1 MRRYLF
7 LIGICYAGLAS
18 AKEIVIPTDAQTNV
32 NVSIYNNNRAL
43 IKDERQVNFK
53 EGLNELA
60 FAGVSANMMPQ
71 TAILSGVGLT
81 TLEQNFNYD
90 LLSQDSLMQKSV
102 GHTVSTEYIDPAT
115 GKITSGKAK
124 LLAYN
129 NGRPVLKI
137 GEEIET
143 NFPGRIIF
151 DKVPANLR
159 AVPTLTVSAL
169 SENEISEP
177 VKLDYLTTGLT
188 WNADYVA
195 RLDANE
201 KTINLI
207 GFVTLTNNSGAN
219 YNQAQ
224 LQLVAGEINTVREE
238 RFYSNREP
246 KAVMFMDKATS
257 PVMEAENLSDFYIYT
272 VPHKTDLLSNQ
283 TKQVALLSG
292 SGIGVKKTYELE
304 EVFPVYSDNVK
315 RAKPKIYL
323 TFDNK
328 KENKLGLPLPKGT
341 IRLYKEDKSGLTQ
354 FVGEDKINHI
364 ADNETV
370 RLKMGEAFNLTGS
383 MKRLNFTKISDK
395 ISQAT
400 FEITLKNGGD
410 TPSTVDIK
418 QSFPDGYR
426 LLEQSMEGQKET
438 SNQMKWGVS
447 IPAKGETKFT
457 YKIRWEN

>member
-1 MRRYLF
+1 MKKTLF
-7 LIGICYAGLAS
+7 FIGVCYAGLAC
-18 AKEIVIPTDAQTNV
+18 AETVIPTDAQTNV
-32 NVSIYNNNRAL
+32 NVTIYNNNRAL
-43 IKDERQVNFK
+43 IKDERQVGLK

-71 TAILSGVGLT
+71 TALLSGVGIT
-81 TLEQNFNYD
+81 TLEQNFNFD
-90 LLSQDSLMQKSV
+90 LLSRDSLMQKSV
-102 GHTVSTEYIDPAT
+102 GHTVLTEYIDPAT

-129 NGRPVLKI
+129 NGHPVLKI

-151 DKVPANLR
+151 DKVPTNLR
-159 AVPTLTVSAL
+159 AIPTLTVSVR

-201 KTINLI
+201 KNMNLN
-207 GFVTLTNNSGAN
+207 GFVTLTNNSGAD

-224 LQLVAGEINTVREE
+224 LQLVAGDINTVREE
-238 RFYSNREP
+238 QTDYRRAP
-246 KAVMFMDKATS
+246 KVMMMMTS
-257 PVMEAENLSDFYIYT
+257 ADGTMMEAENLSDFYIYT

-292 SGIGVKKTYELE
+292 NGISVKKTYELNN
-304 EVFPVYSDNVK
+304 VFSVYSDEIKKVK
-315 RAKPKIYL
+315 PQIYV

-328 KENKLGLPLPKGT
+328 KENKLGVPLPKGVV
-341 IRLYKEDKSGLTQ
+341 RLYKEDKKGRTQ
-354 FVGEDKINHI
+354 FVGEDRISHT

-370 RLKMGEAFNLTGS
+370 RLKMGEAFNLTAS
-383 MKRLNFTKISDK
+383 MKRLNFNKISDRV
-395 ISQAT
+395 SQAV
-400 FEITLKNGGD
+400 FEITVKNGGD
-410 TPSTVDIK
+410 TPATINIK
-418 QSFPDGYR
+418 QTFPNGYK
-426 LLEQSMEGQKET
+426 LLEQSIESQKET
-438 SNQMKWGVS
+438 SNQVKWVVS
-447 IPAKGETKFT
+447 VPAKGETKFT
-457 YKIRWEN
+457 YKVRWEN